1 MSTLGGT
8 GSSLSG
14 GGAGFGG
21 GGAGKSAGLGKDDS
35 DGKSDGKSD
44 FFWKE
49 NCDFV
54 AEDFSAAS
62 EGTRRPRG
70 RFSES
75 KIAIFRQFVCYLTP
89 VRIYEID
96 QAF

>member
-1 MSTLGGT
+1 M
-8 GSSLSG
+8 SG

-21 GGAGKSAGLGKDDS
+21 GGAGKDVGLGEIDSS

-75 KIAIFRQFVCYLTP
+75 KIAIFRQLYVYYFWNIGNRSSL
-89 VRIYEID
+89 
-96 QAF
+96 

>member
-1 MSTLGGT
+1 MGGKYGLDGISSFGGS

-21 GGAGKSAGLGKDDS
+21 GGVGMAVGFEIDSS
-35 DGKSDGKSD
+35 DGTES
-44 FFWKE
+44 FLWRE

-54 AEDFSAAS
+54 VDLNPK

-70 RFSES
+70 RLSES
-75 KIAIFRQFVCYLTP
+75 KIAISKNK
-89 VRIYEID
+89 IK
-96 QAF
+96 